1 MCIDWSNFISTLV
14 GAFAGALGAYYFNLK
29 QADKQQ
35 KEIEKAKLLKLF
47 YDINI
52 LIKVFVY
59 HHDNIV
65 AEIGN
70 QTGEEIQSIT
80 PITIKDSIFNI
91 DEYVFLTQYSPVL
104 YEILT
109 YVHSDINYIY
119 EQQEEMEKLIT
130 KEVKLY
136 IYLDKL
142 EHIKVSTVKLLAK
155 LFVSL
160 VNINNALVK
169 FYECENL
176 IKDEVVNGYIRAK
189 KILKETKKDYEE
201 MLNDPQVDEKYDI
214 EEIKT
219 IKADLEYINEILNTW
234 TMDFGLKRKQKE
246 LLETEIEEQVKK
258 KWEVPENDL

>member
-1 MCIDWSNFISTLV
+1 MCIDWNNFFSTLV
-14 GAFAGALGAYYFNLK
+14 GAFAGAWGAYCFNLR
-29 QADKQQ
+29 QANKQQ

-80 PITIKDSIFNI
+80 PSTIKDSNFNI
-91 DEYVFLTQYSPVL
+91 DEYGFLTQYSPLL

-109 YVHSDINYIY
+109 YVHGDINYIY
-119 EQQEEMEKLIT
+119 EQQDILTEFLT

-155 LFVSL
+155 LL
-160 VNINNALVK
+160 VTLININYALVK
-169 FYECENL
+169 YYKCKNL
-176 IKDEVVNGYIRAK
+176 IKDEVVNAYIRAK
-189 KILKETKKDYEE
+189 KILNETKKDYKEK
-201 MLNDPQVDEKYDI
+201 LNDPQVDEKYDE

-219 IKADLEYINEILNTW
+219 IKADLEYINEIINTW
-234 TMDFGLKRKQKE
+234 VIDLDLKKKQKAI
-246 LLETEIEEQVKK
+246 LDTEIEEQVKK
-258 KWEVPENDL
+258 KWEAPENDL